1 MDFIAQQ
8 EAARRASRWLIVAFL
23 VAVILIVLAVHGV
36 LLLLWHW
43 FAPGQPLPPHFAL
56 TNTGVVLAI
65 ILGGAALE
73 IWRLRRGGQAVAE
86 MAGGTRIPPDTTD
99 PQLRRVLNVV
109 EEMAIASRLPV
120 PPVYLLQQESA
131 INAFAAGWSTQDA
144 VLGLT
149 RGAIDQLDRDELQGV
164 VAHEFS
170 HVLNGD
176 MRLNLQLLG
185 LLHGIFLLAEL
196 GRQLLRSS
204 RHRRSSRDG
213 RAVAVAVVIGLVLW
227 LVGSIGLLAGRLIQA
242 AVSRQRE
249 FLADAAAV
257 EFTRHPDGIGQAL
270 RRIAG
275 LAQGSQLAH
284 GPIETLAH
292 LYLGAPM
299 RTALGALTA
308 THPPLSERIRR
319 IYGRSLPAMPARE
332 TSRGTPDTQPELAPL
347 AWMSDASQ
355 TTTPSTAATGELA
368 AIAATPSADGT
379 ASWTA
384 LDGDTVALGPNLSEA
399 ARNPELAGPL
409 VLALLGDG
417 STLASLPVHPR
428 VQAAQGLLALTARLS
443 PGERLHWLDR
453 ANPALGLMSPH
464 DAQALLALVD
474 SLIRVDG
481 RLELLELVGH
491 ALLMRR
497 LAALPN
503 PKPGTITDDAAAWLS
518 LQLFA
523 RLESSRVSDRLAK
536 GLQAFPI
543 HADTRQLP
551 GRLSPLLLDQAL
563 ACLRAWPALRKPA
576 LIKAWR
582 VVVLD
587 TQQAEVHDAGTVLL
601 HQLSTCI
608 EAPLPPEFLPLP
620 DFCRTSS

>member
-1 MDFIAQQ
+1 MDFLAQQ
-8 EAARRASRWLIVAFL
+8 EAARRASRWLLLAFVVAIL
-23 VAVILIVLAVHGV
+23 LIVLAVHGI
-36 LLLLWHW
+36 LLLLWQW
-43 FAPGQPLPPHFAL
+43 MAPGQSLPPHFTL
-56 TNTGVVLAI
+56 TNTTVVLLI

-86 MAGGTRIPPDTTD
+86 MAGGRRISPDTTD

-120 PPVYLLQQESA
+120 PPVYLLERETA

-149 RGAIDQLDRDELQGV
+149 RGAIDQLDRKELQGV

-185 LLHGIFLLAEL
+185 LLHGIFLLSEL
-196 GRQLLRSS
+196 GRQLLRS
-204 RHRRSSRDG
+204 RHHRRVSRDG
-213 RAVAVAVVIGLVLW
+213 RIVAVAVALGLVLW
-227 LVGSIGLLAGRLIQA
+227 LVGSIGLLTGRLIQA

-275 LAQGSQLAH
+275 LPAGSQLDH

-299 RTALGALTA
+299 RARLGALMA
-308 THPPLSERIRR
+308 THPPLQERIRR
-319 IYGRSLPAMPARE
+319 IYGRHLPALPARDTE
-332 TSRGTPDTQPELAPL
+332 TAAARGTSPPLEPL
-347 AWMSDASQ
+347 AWFGDQ
-355 TTTPSTAATGELA
+355 TMAPS
-368 AIAATPSADGT
+368 PSR
-379 ASWTA
+379 SP
-384 LDGDTVALGPNLSEA
+384 DTVAEA
-399 ARNPELAGPL
+399 ESASPMASLPPLEPDLAETAHDPARVAPL
-409 VLALLGDG
+409 VLALLGDREG
-417 STLASLPVHPR
+417 
-428 VQAAQGLLALTARLS
+428 LALLPPEPWAHTAFEMLNLTQSLS

-453 ANPALGLMSPH
+453 CHPALSLLPVPH
-464 DAQALLALVD
+464 ATRLIEQVD
-474 SLIRVDG
+474 TLIRADG

-491 ALLMRR
+491 VLLMRR

-503 PKPGTITDDAAAWLS
+503 PRAGSIDDAAAAWLT

-523 RLESSRVSDRLAK
+523 HLEPARSQHRLAA
-536 GLQAFPI
+536 GLQAYPI
-543 HADTRQLP
+543 AGTKSLPTRLGP
-551 GRLSPLLLDQAL
+551 ALLDQAL
-563 ACLRAWPALRKPA
+563 ARLRHWPALRKPA
-576 LIKAWR
+576 IIKAWR
-582 VVVLD
+582 AVVLETQDAQVRD
-587 TQQAEVHDAGTVLL
+587 TGTVLL

-608 EAPLPPEFLPLP
+608 EVPLPPEFLPFP
-620 DFCRTSS
+620 DFSRISRS